1 MDAAAGD
8 RTDIRALN
16 RFCNLNTSDVRGPQ
30 CPSRPAHPPETR
42 TSALRSVFTQLRG
55 GCGGAGRGRPEGPP
69 RATCR
74 PGPPWR
80 SGRRHPP
87 GGMRVVSMPP
97 PAGQRRRGPERPGP
111 CPRPRRAVASLR
123 PGSRGGGAGPPRSGR
138 TSGLRRGRCAQGF
151 VVVVLVPV
159 SWALGLAV
167 SHRLFPPSRS
177 DSLFPPP

>member
-8 RTDIRALN
+8 RTDIRPLN

-55 GCGGAGRGRPEGPP
+55 GCGGGGRGRPEGPP

-111 CPRPRRAVASLR
+111 CPRPRRAVASLLPR
-123 PGSRGGGAGPPRSGR
+123 PAARLPRRRRWPAPLRAHVGAAAWALCPGFCCRCVGSRLLGPGTCRES
-138 TSGLRRGRCAQGF
+138 
-151 VVVVLVPV
+151 
-159 SWALGLAV
+159 
-167 SHRLFPPSRS
+167 PSYPS
-177 DSLFPPP
+177 FTI